1 MLRRSTVFCLL
12 ACAFTHAFGI
22 EFISPAAS
30 QRWVRVEDV
39 ATGCMASEGNGLKVK
54 LWVGDCQG
62 VLPHGIGFIIDQGQL
77 YSGGMNQG
85 REYRRAAASETASI
99 EAYRA
104 RAAYLASYTAV
115 LFAPK
120 QTDQAPGTSALSL
133 RAANYLKAY
142 PDAPE
147 AERANVS
154 AALQNNEDSLCD
166 AGYTSAAAATEVYLI
181 TQYLQKWGGLLDAG
195 RKKNLTDRVA
205 RLDAQAQVSRER
217 AHVADLAAQAER
229 EQLRQR
235 MSKTACSLFYPGY
248 VGKYKGNGWLATADA
263 FVVRYLNAPAKRV
276 TIEGTDSGN
285 SLKYGQYR
293 ELSCFELW
301 EGLQ

>member
-1 MLRRSTVFCLL
+1 MRCFAVFCLL
-12 ACAFTHAFGI
+12 ACAFTRAFGI
-22 EFISPAAS
+22 EFISPTAS

-39 ATGCMASEGNGLKVK
+39 ATGCMASEGEGLRGK

-85 REYRRAAASETASI
+85 REYRRAGATETANI
-99 EAYRA
+99 EAYLPRA
-104 RAAYLASYTAV
+104 SYFYSYTAV
-115 LFAPK
+115 LFAPR
-120 QTDQAPGTSALSL
+120 QTDQAPGASVVSQ
-133 RAANYLKAY
+133 RAAHFLKTY
-142 PDAPE
+142 PAAPE
-147 AERANVS
+147 ADRVAVS
-154 AALQNNEDSLCD
+154 QALQANEDTQRD
-166 AGYTSAAAATEVYLI
+166 AGYASAAASSEVYVI

-195 RKKNLTDRVA
+195 RKKTLTDRVA
-205 RLDAQAQVSRER
+205 RLEAQAQASRER
-217 AHVADLAAQAER
+217 ARVADQAAQAER

-235 MSKTACSLFYPGY
+235 MAKTACSLFYPGY

-263 FVVRYLNAPAKRV
+263 FVVRYLNAPAKQV

-285 SLKYGQYR
+285 TLKYGQYR